1 MLVESWF
8 TFILTWYA
16 RSPLAPLTHRLRR
29 SLPLILTIHI
39 YRIPLYGYIRLLF
52 LLYLI
57 LPQTQGAR
65 VLYEERVHPFLQEN
79 EGAIDDFI
87 ATSHSRLKAAGL
99 SYFRQAVEYIRE
111 HILNMPP
118 SERQPTPDP
127 SSFPNAQTYTQSLLA
142 RFSVPAPRWAGAA
155 NSGADFYNFLSGAM
169 SAATGAGTAT
179 GSSGT
184 RDMSASGTLIPPNLS
199 NSKEKMSFIST
210 QRERLNA
217 VMAALDREAHHI
229 QTGGSNSP
237 SGFDG
242 AHDDE
247 PTQRP
252 PSGLSMFSAISKS
265 RSEADFEK
273 IEAESGAEDDN
284 AALRKRHVS
293 GSTNQQ
299 GGSWVPWG
307 LGGSS
312 TGAEADPKD
321 S

>member
-1 MLVESWF
+1 MD
-8 TFILTWYA
+8 LTD
-16 RSPLAPLTHRLRR
+16 TVHRV
-29 SLPLILTIHI
+29 PF
-39 YRIPLYGYIRLLF
+39 YGYIRLLF

-99 SYFRQAVEYIRE
+99 SYFRQAVEYIKE
-111 HILNMPP
+111 HILNLPP
-118 SERQPTPDP
+118 SDRQPTPDP

-155 NSGADFYNFLSGAM
+155 NSGADFYNFLAGAM
-169 SAATGAGTAT
+169 SAATGAGGST
-179 GSSGT
+179 GSGAT

-217 VMAALDREAHHI
+217 VMAALDREAQQI
-229 QTGGSNSP
+229 QTGDSGP
-237 SGFDG
+237 AGFDG
-242 AHDDE
+242 THDNDEE

-252 PSGLSMFSAISKS
+252 PSGLSMFSALSKS

-284 AALRKRHVS
+284 AALRRRHVS
-293 GSTNQQ
+293 GSTSNQ

-312 TGAEADPKD
+312 AGAEADPKD